1 MIRTVRRGFW
11 LTVGAAVGVGGY
23 RKVTRLARAV
33 SPVRAPADS
42 GPAAARPAGMA
53 GPAAALLVR
62 GVRASALFARDVREG
77 MRIYRLA
84 GPRAAPGPPRH
95 AAARN
100 GAARNGAARNGATR
114 NRAARNGAA
123 SNGAARHRHAKDW
136 AFAEGECPDEVKD
149 GR

>member
-11 LTVGAAVGVGGY
+11 LTVGAAAGIGGY

-33 SPVRAPADS
+33 SPPRPPAGA
-42 GPAAARPAGMA
+42 GPVTARSASAATAAAW
-53 GPAAALLVR
+53 LVR

-84 GPRAAPGPPRH
+84 DRRAAYGPH
-95 AAARN
+95 
-100 GAARNGAARNGATR
+100 GAAKDGAGNDGAATD
-114 NRAARNGAA
+114 GAA
-123 SNGAARHRHAKDW
+123 TARRAKDW
-136 AFAEGECPDEVKD
+136 AFAEREMPRRVKD